1 MTFKLK
7 LLSHLLTTA
16 LLFLGC
22 KDAYINQN
30 NPFSIEQ
37 RTKASSDV
45 TTMQRGENPMN
56 RPSYEEYKDSIESK
70 PKAGI

>member
-1 MTFKLK
+1 MKNISIIS
-7 LLSHLLTTA
+7 LLSLVA

-37 RTKASSDV
+37 RTKASADV